1 MDLFS
6 TQDFP
11 NIESDYNLFFQE
23 ELVFFYFHNYR
34 NSSFSDIGILSTRFG
49 YILQLLKQNLHNNIC
64 GSFEYL
70 ILFYRLL
77 GHTRSTLYGKGEHD
91 LSYLMLWNWY
101 KYFPTLA
108 IYAVHRFV
116 KCVDGQTSPF
126 GSWRDIKYLC
136 QFVSKHSDLHQDHS
150 FIDVCCD
157 LMNSQLDIDLDIQ
170 HMSSIPNLTQPIS
183 NVAKWIPREHKQ
195 FDWLYNKLV
204 LHWIRKNK
212 PYILNTAT
220 DLSYF
225 SAISKSK
232 RLYRKK
238 ISFLNKIIDTTQIKL
253 CARNRQNIIPNHVS
267 RYTQMKL
274 PKLVFGYGDN
284 DQEDRQLCSDHF
296 TNWFDSNG
304 EHSVS
309 NQTVAPL
316 PIYHYVKRA
325 FLLLSTQTTISDKS
339 IASQKNILD
348 KQWILLSNSF
358 NHSRFGNSIPII
370 DVSDHMYNLNS
381 DSYYAAI
388 GYAIL
393 LAQNSSF
400 SNRIL
405 AVDDLPTWIHFDT
418 NQGFVSIVEQIQRS
432 IYSSSCSH
440 TNFHAA
446 FHLIGKTIQDSMLN
460 HHNVRHLRMVLFSTF
475 SDLSSDHS
483 LYDNILSIL
492 NNYCFHIPFIAFW
505 NLSKSSNDKLPCSIH
520 QHSTALLSG
529 FSPFLLHQLL
539 DKYRRFHTTPYKTVC
554 NILRHTNYDVLE
566 NYIRQIR
573 KH

>member
-1 MDLFS
+1 MDTFS
-6 TQDFP
+6 PQDFP
-11 NIESDYNLFFQE
+11 TIASDYNLFFQE

-34 NSSFSDIGILSTRFG
+34 NSSFSDTSILSNRFG
-49 YILQLLKQNLHNNIC
+49 HILQLLKQNMHNNIE
-64 GSFEYL
+64 SSSEYL

-77 GHTRSTLYGKGEHD
+77 GHTRSTLYGKGEHE

-108 IYAVHRFV
+108 IYALHRFV
-116 KCVDGQTSPF
+116 KCVNGQTSPF

-136 QFVSKHSDLHQDHS
+136 QFVSKHCHLHQDHS

-170 HMSSIPNLTQPIS
+170 HMSALPNHTQSIS

-204 LHWIRKNK
+204 IHWIRKNK
-212 PYILNTAT
+212 PYIINTAT

-238 ISFLNKIIDTTQIKL
+238 ISLLNKILDTTQIKL
-253 CARNRQNIIPNHVS
+253 CARNRHNIIPHHVS

-274 PKLVFGYGDN
+274 PNLVFGYD
-284 DQEDRQLCSDHF
+284 DTRQLCSPDF
-296 TNWFDSNG
+296 TNMVDPDGEPNYSNR
-304 EHSVS
+304 
-309 NQTVAPL
+309 TVAPL
-316 PIYHYVKRA
+316 PIYHYVKQA
-325 FLLLSTQTTISDKS
+325 FQLLSNHNHDHS
-339 IASQKNILD
+339 ILSQKNSLD

-370 DVSDHMYNLNS
+370 DVSDCMHNTNS
-381 DSYYAAI
+381 DSYYSAI

-405 AVDDLPTWIHFDT
+405 AVDDLPTWIHFDID
-418 NQGFVSIVEQIQRS
+418 QGFVSIVEQIQRT

-440 TNFHAA
+440 TNFNAA
-446 FHLIGKTIQDSMLN
+446 FHLIGKTIQDSRLN
-460 HHNVRHLRMVLFSTF
+460 HYHIQHLRMVIFSTF
-475 SDLSSDHS
+475 SDLSSEHS

-505 NLSKSSNDKLPCSIH
+505 NLSKCGNDLLPCSIH
-520 QHSTALLSG
+520 QHSAVLLSG
-529 FSPFLLHQLL
+529 FSPCLLHKLL
-539 DKYRRFHTTPYKTVC
+539 DKHKRFHTTPYKTVC

-566 NYIRQIR
+566 NYICKLREN
-573 KH
+573 

>member
-11 NIESDYNLFFQE
+11 LIESDCNLFFQE

-34 NSSFSDIGILSTRFG
+34 DSSFSDTVILSNRFG
-49 YILQLLKQNLHNNIC
+49 RILQLLKENLHNSVS

-77 GHTRSTLYGKGEHD
+77 GHTRFTLYGKGEHE

-101 KYFPTLA
+101 TYFPTLA

-116 KCVDGQTSPF
+116 KCVDGQISSF

-136 QFVSKHSDLHQDHS
+136 QFISKHSDLQQDHS

-170 HMSSIPNLTQPIS
+170 HMSAIPNPAQSIS
-183 NVAKWIPREHKQ
+183 NVAKWVPREHKQ

-204 LHWIRKNK
+204 THWIRKNK

-232 RLYRKK
+232 RIYRKK

-253 CARNRQNIIPNHVS
+253 CARNRQNILPNHVS

-274 PKLVFGYGDN
+274 PNLLLEYGDT
-284 DQEDRQLCSDHF
+284 RQLSSERF
-296 TNWFDSNG
+296 TNWVHSNCN
-304 EHSVS
+304 S
-309 NQTVAPL
+309 NCSNNTTVAPL

-325 FLLLSTQTTISDKS
+325 FQLLSNHPNRSDKS
-339 IASQKNILD
+339 IVSLD
-348 KQWILLSNSF
+348 KQWTLLSNTF
-358 NHSRFGNSIPII
+358 NHSRFGNSIPVI
-370 DVSDHMYNLNS
+370 DVSDRMYNMNS
-381 DSYYAAI
+381 DSYYAGI

-393 LAQNSSF
+393 FAQNSSF

-418 NQGFVSIVEQIQRS
+418 NQGFVSIVEQIQLS

-446 FHLIGKTIQDSMLN
+446 FHLIGKTIQESMLN
-460 HHNVRHLRMVLFSTF
+460 HHNVRHLRIVIFSTF
-475 SDLSSDHS
+475 SQSDHS

-505 NLSKSSNDKLPCSIH
+505 NLSKSGHDILPCSIH
-520 QHSTALLSG
+520 QHSALLLSG
-529 FSPFLLHQLL
+529 FSPCLLHTLL
-539 DKYRRFHTTPYKTVC
+539 DKYRRFHTTPYKTIC

-566 NYIRQIR
+566 NYICKLRQS
-573 KH
+573 